1 MSEQIMKDIMKLY
14 NSIARD
20 FDITRTRPWK
30 YIIEYSQKKH
40 QLIVADLGCGNGR
53 HTIPYASKGHYTIAL
68 DISEEMLKITRSKA
82 IKNKVFHNIDIIQA
96 SLTHIPL
103 RKNVINLIICIAT
116 LHHIPEKINRIK
128 ALKEMYEKL
137 DRNGLLI
144 ITVWNLLQLR
154 HIKNIIKTLVFTKKL
169 KIKDVY
175 VTWKHRG
182 STLLRYYHLYTK
194 KELYT
199 DFMLAGIK
207 PKIFRL
213 DITPSIFPQNLLAIA
228 KKKH

>member
-1 MSEQIMKDIMKLY
+1 MKLY

-20 FDITRTRPWK
+20 FDTTRTRPWK
-30 YIIEYSQKKH
+30 YIIEYAQKKPP
-40 QLIVADLGCGNGR
+40 LIVADLGCGNGR
-53 HTIPYASKGHYTIAL
+53 HTIPYAAKGHYTIAL
-68 DISEEMLKITRSKA
+68 DISIEMLKITKLKA
-82 IKNKVFHNIDIIQA
+82 IKNKILYNVDTIQA

-103 RKNVINLIICIAT
+103 RKNTINLIICIAT

-137 DRNGLLI
+137 DKNGLLI
-144 ITVWNLLQLR
+144 ITVWNLLQPR
-154 HIKNIIKTLVFTKKL
+154 HIKNILKTLIFTKKL

-175 VTWKHRG
+175 VTWKHKG

-194 KELYT
+194 KELYS
-199 DFMLAGIK
+199 DLIQAEIK

-213 DITPSIFPQNLLAIA
+213 DITPSIFPQNLLAIT
-228 KKKH
+228 KKY

>member
-1 MSEQIMKDIMKLY
+1 MSEQIIKNVMKLY

-20 FDITRTRPWK
+20 FNMTRTRPWK

-40 QLIVADLGCGNGR
+40 KLIVADLGCGNGR
-53 HTIPYASKGHYTIAL
+53 HTIPYANKGHYTIAL
-68 DISEEMLKITRSKA
+68 DISKEMLKITKLKA
-82 IKNKVFHNIDIIQA
+82 IKNKVLYNTDIIQA

-103 RKNVINLIICIAT
+103 RKNVIDLVICIAT
-116 LHHIPEKINRIK
+116 LHHIPEKINRIR
-128 ALKEMYEKL
+128 ALKEMHEKL
-137 DRNGLLI
+137 DKNGLLI
-144 ITVWNLLQLR
+144 ITVWNLLQPR
-154 HIKNIIKTLVFTKKL
+154 HIKNIIKTLIFTKRL

-175 VTWKHRG
+175 VPWRHKG
-182 STLLRYYHLYTK
+182 SILLRYYHLYTK

-199 DFMLAGIK
+199 DLILAGIK

-228 KKKH
+228 KKH